1 MSDKSESDFE
11 RPFSVKV
18 ITGWWADFRV
28 SASFLTRLPL
38 DDSAAR
44 EKGALAGAVRAFP
57 LVGLMVGVAGALA
70 FAIADGLNLP
80 PVISAIIALG
90 TMIGATG
97 ALHED
102 GIADCA
108 DAFLTQGDKTA
119 KLKVMRDSRIGTY
132 GTVALVLTLAMRVGV
147 LTVLATADQVAAALF
162 ATAAASRAAMPVMM
176 HYMKPARRS
185 GLAVTAG
192 KPDRDQVIITILL
205 GGALALLFLGPVVG
219 VLALLVGAGGVA
231 SVVWFSRRQIG
242 GVTGDVLGAGQQA
255 MEIGML
261 LAIVALA

>member
-11 RPFSVKV
+11 KPFSVKV
-18 ITGWWADFRV
+18 LSQWWSDFRIA
-28 SASFLTRLPL
+28 ASFLTRLPI

-57 LVGLMVGVAGALA
+57 LVGLMVGVAGAFA

-108 DAFLTQGDKTA
+108 DAFLTQGDKA
-119 KLKVMRDSRIGTY
+119 RKLKIMRDSRIGAY
-132 GTVALVLTLAMRVGV
+132 GTIALVLTLAMRAGV

-162 ATAAASRAAMPVMM
+162 ASAAASRAAIPVMM

-219 VLALLVGAGGVA
+219 VLALLLGAGALAMVI
-231 SVVWFSRRQIG
+231 WFAQRQLG

-261 LAIVALA
+261 LAIVALM